1 MMVFN
6 GREALSL
13 LFFVR
18 WACACMCGWGAGLGW
33 AFFPFWLVADLR
45 FLFFLL
51 LGCLYLGLA
60 VSDILLAGMSS
71 LAVCLEPCLCGP
83 CGARGGAVR
92 APLGVFRRVAVLC
105 AVCSARC
112 SFFGGVF
119 MCKCKCST

>member
-1 MMVFN
+1 MH
-6 GREALSL
+6 
-13 LFFVR
+13 VR
-18 WACACMCGWGAGLGW
+18 VGGGAWLGIFSFLAGCFLWWGG
-33 AFFPFWLVADLR
+33 
-45 FLFFLL
+45 LFFLL
-51 LGCLYLGLA
+51 LDCLYLGLA
-60 VSDILLAGMSS
+60 VSGFLLVGVSS
-71 LAVCLEPCLCGP
+71 LVVRLEPCLCGP